1 MDDDARQFLLGE
13 QVLVVEDDAMV
24 GMVLVNC
31 LEDLGADVSWS
42 STVEDALDNISKIHH
57 IAIAIV
63 DFNLNGSTSAL
74 IIDALISRK
83 IPTVLCTGYDESF
96 LEQRFHVLPC
106 VAKPFTRSKMMAV
119 LHKMVLK

>member
-24 GMVLVNC
+24 GMGLVNC
-31 LEDLGADVSWS
+31 LEDFGAEVFWC
-42 STVEDALDNISKIHH
+42 STIEAALNNINEVHR

-63 DFNLNGSTSAL
+63 DFNLNGSTSVL
-74 IIDALISRK
+74 ILDTLIYRE
-83 IPTVLCTGYDESF
+83 IPTVLCTGYDASF

-119 LHKMVLK
+119 LHKLVLK

>member
-1 MDDDARQFLLGE
+1 MDNDARQFLLGE

-31 LEDLGADVSWS
+31 LEDLGADVFWS
-42 STVEDALDNISKIHH
+42 SSVEDALDNIRNIHS

-74 IIDALISRK
+74 ILDVLISRK
-83 IPTVLCTGYDESF
+83 IPAVLCTGYDASF

>member
-24 GMVLVNC
+24 GMGLVNC
-31 LEDLGADVSWS
+31 LEEFGAEVFWS
-42 STVEDALDNISKIHH
+42 STIEAALKNISEIHPV
-57 IAIAIV
+57 AIAIV

-119 LHKMVLK
+119 LHKLVLK